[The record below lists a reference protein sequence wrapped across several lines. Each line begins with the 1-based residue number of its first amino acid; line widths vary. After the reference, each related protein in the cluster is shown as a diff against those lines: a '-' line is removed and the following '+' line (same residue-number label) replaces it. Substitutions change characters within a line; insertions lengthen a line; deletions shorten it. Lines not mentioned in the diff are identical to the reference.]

1 MYNANRPSKAD
12 LPTTGQLL
20 KSTGIAAAV
29 ASVLLVTIVLPSE
42 YGVDPTRIGSV
53 FGLTEMGRIKQQ
65 LAKEAEADAA
75 ADAAAVDAV
84 PVSISAA
91 PAASAAASAPAIAQA
106 QTSGPNAAP
115 PAAPTVVTPG
125 AVRTDETIL
134 TLQPD
139 QGAEI
144 KLVMQEGATARFTW
158 TSSGGKINFDTH
170 ADRPGVSYHAY
181 GKGSSPREEGVLTAA
196 FTGSHGWFWRNRTGQ
211 PVTITLKTEGAY
223 TEIKRV
229 V

>member
-12 LPTTGQLL
+12 LPSTGQLL
-20 KSTGIAAAV
+20 KSTGVAAV
-29 ASVLLVTIVLPSE
+29 VASALLVTVVLPAE

-53 FGLTEMGRIKQQ
+53 FGLTEMGRIKVS
-65 LAKEAEADAA
+65 LAAEAKADEA
-75 ADAAAVDAV
+75 ADAAAA
-84 PVSISAA
+84 AA
-91 PAASAAASAPAIAQA
+91 PAATAAAPAVVAVAAQ
-106 QTSGPNAAP
+106 
-115 PAAPTVVTPG
+115 PAAVPATPTVAG
-125 AVRTDETIL
+125 QRTDETVL

-144 KLVMQEGATARFTW
+144 KLVMEEGAAARFTW

-170 ADRPGVSYHAY
+170 ADRPGVSYHGY
-181 GKGSSPREEGVLTAA
+181 GKGSSQSETGVLTAA
-196 FTGSHGWFWRNRTGQ
+196 FTGSHGWFWRNRTGE

-223 TEIKRV
+223 TEVKRV